1 MLVFLSF
8 IISLVSATG
17 ISITEPVDG
26 ESYDGDWLTIRAI
39 IENENVVPDSVH
51 YTLNGEPVIQI
62 PRLNTDWPTYM
73 QNYLNHGYSESPAP
87 MTNAILWTAPVTGM
101 YHEFPTPVVV
111 DGMVFYTAD
120 SIGQGTTDSLYAL
133 DAVTGELIWKY
144 DTGHADDAVT
154 VVDGRLYSASDSLFC
169 FDALTGTRL
178 WANGIADHTGSTP
191 IVLQGSVFCGK
202 NSVSAHESGVYC
214 LDALSGELI
223 WADTVLNYPSSCMA
237 LSDDIL
243 IIPTPTAGGVY
254 YGILYAIDATT
265 GEIIWESTESEI
277 GYWDSSPV
285 IVDGAIYIND
295 WYERTLAFDL
305 YSGDLIWEQPTG
317 GGTATIAYHDEKLFF
332 GAEGSGPYYCLDATD
347 GSAMWSV
354 PGNQHGSSGIADG
367 LVFFG
372 EDVSV
377 NDSSRVVALD
387 CETGAEIWSY
397 KTYSGGS
404 PTGFQGSPSITDGI
418 MYYPCTDGYLYA
430 FGTGL
435 KYTYLDDLYAQIG
448 TNELIVT
455 SYDAGTAVAADT
467 INFSVLGTGISM
479 LEPTISLGLS
489 TNPNPFYSSTMISFE
504 LPESEFTSINVYDL
518 SGRIVSVLNSSL
530 LEAGKHTIHWN
541 GCNRIG
547 QRVSAGLYLCRIQ
560 SGAGAETIGLCLL
573 R

>member
-1 MLVFLSF
+1 MLIFSVLLSF
-8 IISLVSATG
+8 ILATTSVT
-17 ISITEPVDG
+17 IAEPVDG
-26 ESYDGDWLTIRAI
+26 EIYNGDWLTIRAI

-87 MTNAILWTAPVTGM
+87 MTNAILWTARVTGM

-120 SIGQGTTDSLYAL
+120 SIGLGTTDSLYAL

-202 NSVSAHESGVYC
+202 NSVSPHESGVYC
-214 LDALSGELI
+214 LDALSGEII

-254 YGILYAIDATT
+254 DGILYAIDATS
-265 GEIIWESTESEI
+265 GEILWESTESEC

-285 IVDGAIYIND
+285 IVDEVIYINE
-295 WYERTLAFDL
+295 WYGRTMAFDL
-305 YSGDLIWEQPTG
+305 YSGDLIWEQVTN

-347 GSAMWSV
+347 GSSIWSV
-354 PGNQHGSSGIADG
+354 PGHQHGSSGIADG
-367 LVFFG
+367 LVFYG
-372 EDVSV
+372 EDEAV
-377 NDSSRVVALD
+377 NDSSRVIALD
-387 CETGAEIWSY
+387 CETGAEVWAY

-404 PTGFQGSPSITDGI
+404 PGGGFQGSPSITDGV

-435 KYTYLDDLYAQIG
+435 KYTYLDDLFAQVG
-448 TNELIVT
+448 SNELIVT
-455 SYDAGTAVAADT
+455 SFDCGAAAADT
-467 INFSVLGTGISM
+467 ISFSVTGTGID
-479 LEPTISLGLS
+479 LEPSSVFDIAAS
-489 TNPNPFYSSTMISFE
+489 PNPFVSTASISFE
-504 LPESEFTSINVYDL
+504 LSEAGATSVEIFDL
-518 SGRIVSVLNSSL
+518 SGRLVTSLVESELLQGNHSVQ
-530 LEAGKHTIHWN
+530 WN
-541 GCNRIG
+541 GSNKSG
-547 QRVSAGLYLCRIQ
+547 EKVSSGLYLCRIE
-560 SGAGAETIGLCLL
+560 SCGVVETTGLCLL
-573 R
+573 N